1 MEVFDGGVTQ
11 YGSLSVVA
19 EKEQIAGTFLCHS
32 GTQSAEVQASLTT
45 NTRQEGGS
53 ERSERERERARDR
66 WISWQDDNTSLKTV
80 FPPQSGEN
88 SDTSEPLSRI

>member
-1 MEVFDGGVTQ
+1 VEVFDGGVAQ

-19 EKEQIAGTFLCHS
+19 EKDQIAGTFLCHS

-53 ERSERERERARDR
+53 ERRQRERERDR
-66 WISWQDDNTSLKTV
+66 WISWQDDNTLLKSV
-80 FPPQSGEN
+80 S
-88 SDTSEPLSRI
+88 SSVR